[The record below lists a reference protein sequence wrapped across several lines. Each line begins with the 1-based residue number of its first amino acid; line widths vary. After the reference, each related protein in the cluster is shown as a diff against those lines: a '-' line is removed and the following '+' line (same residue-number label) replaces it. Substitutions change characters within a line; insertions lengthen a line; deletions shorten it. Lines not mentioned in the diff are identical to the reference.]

1 MHGRYSTQK
10 YIKIRVLLRIWQ
22 KNTTKERKK
31 KKNLYENL
39 NSTQNFI
46 NTIKLNNSPILE
58 NIAATKI
65 EQSLLTSISA
75 QHKLETL
82 SFIYSRIKIAIEDST
97 TLVLLDPDWNR
108 DVNL

>member
-1 MHGRYSTQK
+1 MDDIPHK
-10 YIKIRVLLRIWQ
+10 KIRVLLIREFDRKMRQ
-22 KNTTKERKK
+22 KNVKK

-39 NSTQNFI
+39 NSTQNFT

-97 TLVLLDPDWNR
+97 TLVLLDPD
-108 DVNL
+108 

>member
-1 MHGRYSTQK
+1 MHGRYSHK
-10 YIKIRVLLRIWQ
+10 KIRVLLIREFDRKMRQ
-22 KNTTKERKK
+22 KNVKK

-39 NSTQNFI
+39 NSTQNFT

>member
-1 MHGRYSTQK
+1 MHGRYSHK
-10 YIKIRVLLRIWQ
+10 KIRVLLIREFDRKMRQ
-22 KNTTKERKK
+22 KNVKK

-39 NSTQNFI
+39 NSTQNFT

-97 TLVLLDPDWNR
+97 TLVLLDPD
-108 DVNL
+108 

>member
-1 MHGRYSTQK
+1 MDDIPHK
-10 YIKIRVLLRIWQ
+10 KIRVLLIREFDRKMRQ
-22 KNTTKERKK
+22 KNVKK

-39 NSTQNFI
+39 NSTQNFT

-82 SFIYSRIKIAIEDST
+82 SFIRE
-97 TLVLLDPDWNR
+97 
-108 DVNL
+108 